1 MNMMMMAMLGGNR
14 QMQYRPTAPDTNSIE
29 HLLYEAQQRRAM
41 ADIEVQELTAA
52 KQRSSSSSS
61 SGSGSSNNNNSSSS
75 SSSSSGSGSGSGT
88 PCGTLLTPKIN
99 MYRTLAIA
107 IRLILT

>member
-41 ADIEVQELTAA
+41 ADIEVQELTVA

-75 SSSSSGSGSGSGT
+75 SSSSGSGSGSGT
-88 PCGTLLTPKIN
+88 PCGTLSTTN
-99 MYRTLAIA
+99 CNN
-107 IRLILT
+107 